1 MIHRVAMG
9 FVLAVIF
16 ELAPFWVQQ
25 QARAAEQGSVPVAG
39 NGGAPPS
46 PVVATPQA
54 TAPTPGEDVT
64 KPLRREVV
72 MARIGDEK
80 ITVDDFMKY
89 VSQDSR
95 LLKMATTDQGK
106 AQVLREMILDRLIEI
121 GMRREG
127 FLPTDHP
134 PNQTDYLRGYNLL
147 AAKYFPDANKT
158 PDEEKIHQYYLEH
171 REAFGI
177 PAMVRV
183 GQIQFRV
190 PASASPQEI
199 EAVKARADA
208 TLKRLRAG
216 ESFAVLAG
224 ALTENP
230 QGRVA
235 EGDLGFLPVNQDAWL
250 RKAVADLAPGQYSEV
265 LESPVGYEIIQ
276 LKDKRD
282 ALVTPYANARGTVLA
297 QMRREAMRQGSEAY
311 AWRLAKEVGV
321 TVEINELK
329 SALPQTT
336 P

>member
-1 MIHRVAMG
+1 MIHKVAIG
-9 FVLAVIF
+9 FVFAVVF
-16 ELAPFWVQQ
+16 GLVPLWVQQ
-25 QARAAEQGSVPVAG
+25 QALAAEQGS
-39 NGGAPPS
+39 APATKNDDAPS
-46 PVVATPQA
+46 PPTVT
-54 TAPTPGEDVT
+54 TPGAVSSTSGENTT
-64 KPLRREVV
+64 KPLGREVI
-72 MARIGDEK
+72 MAQVGGEK

-89 VSQDSR
+89 ISQDSR
-95 LLKMATTDQGK
+95 LLKMATTDPGK
-106 AQVLREMILDRLIEI
+106 AQVLREIIIDRLIET

-134 PNQTDYLRGYNLL
+134 PSQTDYLRGYNLL
-147 AAKYFPDANKT
+147 AAKYFPEAKKT

-171 REAFGI
+171 QEAFGI

-190 PASASPQEI
+190 PANASPQEI

-230 QGRVA
+230 QGKVA

-250 RKAVADLAPGQYSEV
+250 QKAVADLAPGQYSEV
-265 LESPVGYEIIQ
+265 LKSPVGYEIIQ

-282 ALVTPYANARGTVLA
+282 ALVTPYANARGAVLA
-297 QMRREAMRQGSEAY
+297 QMRREVIRQGSEAY
-311 AWRLAKEVGV
+311 AWQLAKQVGV
-321 TVEINELK
+321 TVEIDELK

>member
-1 MIHRVAMG
+1 MIHKVAIG
-9 FVLAVIF
+9 FVLAVVF
-16 ELAPFWVQQ
+16 GLAPLWVQE
-25 QARAAEQGSVPVAG
+25 QALAAEQGSAPVAG
-39 NGGAPPS
+39 NSDAPP
-46 PVVATPQA
+46 PPAVATPQT
-54 TAPTPGEDVT
+54 TAPTPGENAV
-64 KPLRREVV
+64 KPLGREVV
-72 MARIGDEK
+72 MARVGDEK
-80 ITVDDFMKY
+80 ISVDDFMKY
-89 VSQDSR
+89 ISQDSR
-95 LLKMATTDQGK
+95 LLKISTTDQGK
-106 AQVLREMILDRLIEI
+106 AQVLHEMILDRLIET

-134 PNQTDYLRGYNLL
+134 PNQTDYLHGYNLL
-147 AAKYFPDANKT
+147 AAKYFPEAKKT

-171 REAFGI
+171 QEAFGI

-190 PASASPQEI
+190 PANASPQEI

-230 QGRVA
+230 QGKVA

-250 RKAVADLAPGQYSEV
+250 QKAVADLAPGQYSEV
-265 LESPVGYEIIQ
+265 LASPVGYEIIQ

-282 ALVTPYANARGTVLA
+282 VLVTPYANARGAVLA
-297 QMRREAMRQGSEAY
+297 QMRREAIRQGSEAY
-311 AWRLAKEVGV
+311 AWQLAKEVGV